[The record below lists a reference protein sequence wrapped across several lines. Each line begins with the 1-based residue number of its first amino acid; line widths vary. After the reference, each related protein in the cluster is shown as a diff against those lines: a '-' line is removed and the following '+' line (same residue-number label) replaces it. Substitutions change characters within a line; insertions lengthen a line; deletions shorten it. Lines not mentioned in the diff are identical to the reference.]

1 MHKTCVSYIKAW
13 REFSFIYA
21 KVSCDLC
28 FIPTASNSAF
38 VYVDTRKVMSVV
50 DISRFTITKTSG
62 DFWHS
67 TKELLKH
74 LWDIIFGCVCLV
86 FLTLLHLC
94 CATHVPNN
102 KDNDQVR
109 TPEEAGDLESQVSH
123 EQAGEALQKSSTEAM
138 RIAERHSH
146 PDEDERLS
154 VGKRNRESDLP
165 DTSYCVRQDGETLH
179 ESSVRKIRSSKPSS
193 VCATTDDIAVVITP
207 RKIYLKSSPEAQEPS
222 CSKKLKLDEIDTG
235 PPRQQRV
242 FISPAR
248 SRTDSTPSTI
258 SKEPDTPSTAHAPQI
273 GAGHGGINVTIDQ
286 QHRRNEANNVND
298 GGNDGGHD
306 EAHKP
311 APSGPF
317 TFHDETSR
325 RFFMNR
331 GDAYT
336 EKEVIDW
343 SKLLASRVNT
353 LSASLIQGIVRRKSG
368 SDVRH
373 SEADHANG
381 TERRIGELIEKG
393 LGTRLYTELVEASQD
408 REELSIDDISA
419 TLHDSLDAWLTFCI
433 HLAMKPML
441 FGLSLRTVND
451 VEDILRRM
459 ADHEPEL
466 ARCWKQIR
474 FYYTVS
480 PRAINSS
487 AQEVVDS
494 MCTLRRTRLKD
505 QEEYAILEEIYHR
518 NLIHNE
524 HGGQFAL
531 HWRGLL
537 YKYELGLP
545 SYRNAIKR
553 TEEVLKRG
561 VLQIF
566 TIAGIE
572 LPEPDSFRDK
582 LERIIKDAATL
593 AERTRTGVFS
603 QKIETVIVDPG
614 SLFDGDLMVPVEGD
628 GNEVKCTLQCGLEVV
643 DSEGQ
648 RRVLVTPEVLRV

>member
-21 KVSCDLC
+21 KV
-28 FIPTASNSAF
+28 IVT
-38 VYVDTRKVMSVV
+38 YVSFLPPPALLSSTLSLESEVRVMSVV
-50 DISRFTITKTSG
+50 DISRFTITKPSG

-86 FLTLLHLC
+86 ILTLLHLC
-94 CATHVPNN
+94 CTRHAPNS

-109 TPEEAGDLESQVSH
+109 TPEEAGDLESQASH
-123 EQAGEALQKSSTEAM
+123 EQTGEVVQKSSTEST

-154 VGKRNRESDLP
+154 IGKRNRESELP
-165 DTSYCVRQDGETLH
+165 DTSYLVRQDGEALH
-179 ESSVRKIRSSKPSS
+179 ESSIQKIRSSEPSPA
-193 VCATTDDIAVVITP
+193 CATADDIAVVITP
-207 RKIYLKSSPEAQEPS
+207 RKIYLISSPEAQEPS
-222 CSKKLKLDEIDTG
+222 RSKKLKLDEIDAG

-242 FISPAR
+242 FVSPAR

-258 SKEPDTPSTAHAPQI
+258 SKEPVTPSAAHAPQI

-298 GGNDGGHD
+298 GGHD
-306 EAHKP
+306 EVHKP

-336 EKEVIDW
+336 EKELIDW

-353 LSASLIQGIVRRKSG
+353 LSASLIERIVRRKPG

-373 SEADHANG
+373 SEAGHADG
-381 TERRIGELIEKG
+381 TERRIGELIKKG
-393 LGTRLYTELVEASQD
+393 LGTRLYTELVEAGQD

-419 TLHDSLDAWLTFCI
+419 SLHDSLDAWLTFCI

-441 FGLSLRTVND
+441 FGLRLRTVND
-451 VEDILRRM
+451 VEDIFRQM

-487 AQEVVDS
+487 TQEVVDG
-494 MCTLRRTRLKD
+494 MCTLRRTRQKD

-524 HGGQFAL
+524 YGGQFAL

-561 VLQIF
+561 ILQIF

-582 LERIIKDAATL
+582 LERIVKDAATL

-603 QKIETVIVDPG
+603 QTVATVIVDPG
-614 SLFDGDLMVPVEGD
+614 SPFEGDSMVSVEGD

-643 DSEGQ
+643 DSDGQ